1 MDFGIFKN
9 SLSLLMQ
16 HPVIGSFGAVFGAIF
31 STLFGNSQIAYVG
44 MAIFMAIIIL
54 DWISGY
60 RASKIDGSYASEYG
74 VDGAFRTVFI
84 LLFPVVSHQADKLMD
99 SPNILFGFCLL
110 AFGSHIWKSATANV
124 VRCGWERWVPV
135 WALEIISDELE
146 HKIARSKK
154 RLEEKNIISKEE
166 E

>member
-9 SLSLLMQ
+9 SLSLLSQ
-16 HPVIGSFGAVFGAIF
+16 HPVAGSFGAVFGAIF
-31 STLFGNSQIAYVG
+31 STLFGNSNIAYVG
-44 MAIFMAIIIL
+44 MVIFIFVIIA

-74 VDGAFRTVFI
+74 IDGAFRTVFI
-84 LLFPVVSHQADKLMD
+84 LLFPVIAHQADKFMQL
-99 SPNILFGFCLL
+99 PNVLFGFCLL
-110 AFGSHIWKSATANV
+110 AFGLHVWKSMTANAI
-124 VRCGWERWVPV
+124 RCGWDKWIPI
-135 WALEIISDELE
+135 WAFEIVSDELD